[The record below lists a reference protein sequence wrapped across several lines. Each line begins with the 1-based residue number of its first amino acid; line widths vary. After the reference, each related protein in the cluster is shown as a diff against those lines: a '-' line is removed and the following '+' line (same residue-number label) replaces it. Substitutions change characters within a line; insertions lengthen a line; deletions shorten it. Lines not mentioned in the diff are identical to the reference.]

1 MATVHATRLRRGEGA
16 LSRTRRGAELHK
28 PRTLDTGRGSERGNA
43 VVRLHPHPA
52 EWRIGSPLIEGAWYE
67 AARTE
72 RNNGVGHGT
81 PSGAMPGRL
90 CSPPIP
96 TMASSTRRWNSTNRL
111 FPSFADGPASQTVRH
126 SRKIGWEAGACP
138 IPGLRA
144 SGFRSIPLPDQWD
157 KQRRRE
163 FRPQT
168 EGNPHRGHK
177 PGPGRSFLGR
187 PVECF
192 AEHPSE
198 QKRAFNI
205 IDRKKSNFR

>member
-52 EWRIGSPLIEGAWYE
+52 ERRIGSPLIEAAWFE

-90 CSPPIP
+90 CSPPVP
-96 TMASSTRRWNSTNRL
+96 TMALSTRRWESTNRL

-126 SRKIGWEAGACP
+126 SRKIGWKQGPAPPLDCEHP
-138 IPGLRA
+138 A
-144 SGFRSIPLPDQWD
+144 SGPFPCRINGINNGTANSDRTPKTTRIADTSGDQDAAALSIWSSASQ
-157 KQRRRE
+157 
-163 FRPQT
+163 
-168 EGNPHRGHK
+168 N
-177 PGPGRSFLGR
+177 
-187 PVECF
+187 
-192 AEHPSE
+192 
-198 QKRAFNI
+198 
-205 IDRKKSNFR
+205 